1 MNTLKALNEVRE
13 SFKAN
18 AMSLVEDSLNP
29 DVIEKTMAGVTDL
42 VEIVATAR
50 DIGIITKE
58 RDLEITNDLVHR
70 LNTCI
75 DTLTGLPKCRAAQ
88 PQLTST
94 SSNVKDKQLEEPQ
107 EVPAKPTKAKV
118 KAAKGVP
125 VEPPIEVMTV
135 KERLRLETRT
145 DSTTYNNLM
154 DTCFGVESVL
164 NGRYRRISK
173 GESLNI
179 GWRSAPVPKERYSA
193 LVVANA
199 LQERGTDTPIT
210 TYANT
215 LQALKRR
222 TVLWRV
228 LANNNIRVVVTS
240 TAAFIGDVLRTDGL
254 HVEMKPLWVTTT
266 GQVVLSSET
275 IRVKPSKSIEE
286 FEL

>member
-1 MNTLKALNEVRE
+1 MNTLKALNEAQQ
-13 SFKAN
+13 SFKTN
-18 AMSLVEDSLNP
+18 AMSLVEKSLRP
-29 DVIEKTMAGVTDL
+29 EIIETTMSGVVDL
-42 VEIVATAR
+42 VEIVAAAR

-58 RDLEITNDLVHR
+58 RDLEITNNLVRR
-70 LNTCI
+70 LNECI
-75 DTLTGLPKCRAAQ
+75 DTLTDLPKCRAAHPHLNNASTDTVEQ
-88 PQLTST
+88 ETPKPVTAPKLTPPKAQKG
-94 SSNVKDKQLEEPQ
+94 NIEES
-107 EVPAKPTKAKV
+107 
-118 KAAKGVP
+118 
-125 VEPPIEVMTV
+125 PIEVMTV
-135 KERLRLETRT
+135 KERLRLEAST

-154 DTCFGVESVL
+154 DTCFGVQSVL
-164 NGRYRRISK
+164 NGQYRRISK

-210 TYANT
+210 TYAET
-215 LQALKRR
+215 LQAQKRR

-240 TAAFIGDVLRTDGL
+240 TAAFIGAVLRTDGL
-254 HVEMKPLWVTTT
+254 HVEMKPLWVTTA

>member
-1 MNTLKALNEVRE
+1 MNTLKALNEAQE
-13 SFKAN
+13 SFKTN
-18 AMSLVEDSLNP
+18 AMSLVEDSLSP
-29 DVIEKTMAGVTDL
+29 EIIEQTMSKVTDL

-58 RDLEITNDLVHR
+58 RDLEITNNLVHR
-70 LNTCI
+70 LNACI

-88 PQLTST
+88 PHLTSPT
-94 SSNVKDKQLEEPQ
+94 QLEESQ
-107 EVPAKPTKAKV
+107 EVPAKSTKTKV
-118 KAAKGVP
+118 KAVKDVP
-125 VEPPIEVMTV
+125 IEPPIEVMSV
-135 KERLRLETRT
+135 KERLRLEAST

-154 DTCFGVESVL
+154 DTCFGVQSVL
-164 NGRYRRISK
+164 NGQYRRISK

-210 TYANT
+210 TYAKT
-215 LQALKRR
+215 LQAQKRR

-240 TAAFIGDVLRTDGL
+240 TAAFIGAVLRTDGL
-254 HVEMKPLWVTTT
+254 HVEMKPLWVTTA

>member
-1 MNTLKALNEVRE
+1 
-13 SFKAN
+13 
-18 AMSLVEDSLNP
+18 MSLVQDSLSP
-29 DVIEKTMAGVTDL
+29 EIIEQTMSGLVDL
-42 VEIVATAR
+42 VEIVAAAR

-58 RDLEITNDLVHR
+58 RDVEITNNLVHR

-88 PQLTST
+88 PHLTSPT
-94 SSNVKDKQLEEPQ
+94 QLEESQ
-107 EVPAKPTKAKV
+107 EVPAKV
-118 KAAKGVP
+118 KAVKDVP
-125 VEPPIEVMTV
+125 IESPIEVMTV
-135 KERLRLETRT
+135 KERLRLEAST

-154 DTCFGVESVL
+154 DTCFVVQSGL
-164 NGRYRRISK
+164 DGRYRRISK

-228 LANNNIRVVVTS
+228 LANNSIRVVVTS
-240 TAAFIGDVLRTDGL
+240 NAAFIGAVLGTDGL
-254 HVEMKPLWVTTT
+254 HVEMKPLWVTTA

>member
-18 AMSLVEDSLNP
+18 AMSLVEDSLSP
-29 DVIEKTMAGVTDL
+29 EIIEQTMSRVTDL

-75 DTLTGLPKCRAAQ
+75 DTLTGLPKCRATH
-88 PQLTST
+88 PPLTST
-94 SSNVKDKQLEEPQ
+94 TQLEEPQ
-107 EVPAKPTKAKV
+107 EVLAKPTKAKV
-118 KAAKGVP
+118 KATKSVP

-145 DSTTYNNLM
+145 DSTIYNNLM
-154 DTCFGVESVL
+154 DTCFGVQSVL

-215 LQALKRR
+215 SQALKRR

-240 TAAFIGDVLRTDGL
+240 TTAFIGDVLRTDGL

>member
-13 SFKAN
+13 SFKTN
-18 AMSLVEDSLNP
+18 AMSLVQDSLSP
-29 DVIEKTMAGVTDL
+29 EIIEQTMSGLVDL
-42 VEIVATAR
+42 VEIVAAAR

-58 RDLEITNDLVHR
+58 RDVEITNNLVHR

-75 DTLTGLPKCRAAQ
+75 DTLTGLPKCRAVQ
-88 PQLTST
+88 PHLTSPT
-94 SSNVKDKQLEEPQ
+94 PLEEPQ
-107 EVPAKPTKAKV
+107 EVPAKSTKAKV
-118 KAAKGVP
+118 KAVKDVP
-125 VEPPIEVMTV
+125 IEPPIEVMTV
-135 KERLRLETRT
+135 KERLRLEAST
-145 DSTTYNNLM
+145 DSTAYNNLM
-154 DTCFGVESVL
+154 DTCFVVQSVL

-240 TAAFIGDVLRTDGL
+240 NAAFIGAVLRTDGL

>member
-1 MNTLKALNEVRE
+1 MNTLKALNEAQE
-13 SFKAN
+13 SFKTN
-18 AMSLVEDSLNP
+18 AMSLVEDSLSP
-29 DVIEKTMAGVTDL
+29 EIIEQTMSRVTDL

-58 RDLEITNDLVHR
+58 RDLEITNNLVHR
-70 LNTCI
+70 LNACI
-75 DTLTGLPKCRAAQ
+75 DTLTGLPKCRAAH
-88 PQLTST
+88 PPFTST
-94 SSNVKDKQLEEPQ
+94 TQLEESQ
-107 EVPAKPTKAKV
+107 EVPAKSTKAKV
-118 KAAKGVP
+118 KATKDVP
-125 VEPPIEVMTV
+125 IEPPIEVMTV

-154 DTCFGVESVL
+154 DTCFGVQSVL

>member
-1 MNTLKALNEVRE
+1 MNTLKALNEAQE
-13 SFKAN
+13 SFKTN
-18 AMSLVEDSLNP
+18 AMSLVEDSLSP
-29 DVIEKTMAGVTDL
+29 EIIEQTMSGIVDL

-58 RDLEITNDLVHR
+58 RDLEITNNLVHR
-70 LNTCI
+70 LNACI

-88 PQLTST
+88 PRLTST
-94 SSNVKDKQLEEPQ
+94 AQLEESQ
-107 EVPAKPTKAKV
+107 EVPAKSTKAKI

-125 VEPPIEVMTV
+125 IEPPIEVMTV

-154 DTCFGVESVL
+154 DTCFGVQSVL

-173 GESLNI
+173 GEALNI

-240 TAAFIGDVLRTDGL
+240 TTAFIGDVLRTDGL